1 MFSNNAAKFYTQIL
15 NADSDARQIR
25 TRKNRVF
32 ATNKAGADLF
42 GLGENPFAFLKNA
55 TEPERIQKL
64 VDAYC
69 SFVPLETEIETTTKT
84 YRITLTNVQK
94 HILIT
99 ASDISASKAIY
110 YSLTNQ
116 LDFISDVLND
126 FTNPLYL
133 TDKSGKVVYANKS
146 FCAVLGVPV
155 KEVLEAPL
163 SQFIIENTPD
173 FNGIWEGISVLKTK
187 LDTSLY
193 HIKQVPFET
202 QSNLFFYGSVQ
213 QYTPST
219 TQSDLNLFQ
228 QSPIPSILIDIVE
241 NRIQST
247 NPAFLSV
254 FKQPESVFH
263 QMTLSDLFEEHS
275 LETLQNRLAKL
286 KTGTGKNEKFELIT
300 RPEFN
305 EKTFNTFLGFAD
317 SNKDLIIIYLVDA
330 TERKNLELQFAH
342 SQKMQAMGQLA
353 GGVAHDFNNL
363 LTAII
368 GFTDLLL
375 NRHPLGDAS
384 FPDLMQIKNNAN
396 RAAGL
401 VGQLLTF
408 SRKQPSRIQ
417 TISVHDAF
425 VDLSGLLERTI
436 APFVTLKTNFKRN
449 LGCIKMDKN
458 QLTQIFL
465 NLAVNAKD
473 AMPKG
478 GLFTISASKEKI
490 KKARPCGPDMMSAG
504 DYIKIVVTDT
514 GSGIEKK
521 YLPRIFEPFF
531 STKENSKSS
540 GTGLG
545 LSTVYGIIRGANGF
559 ISVDSEK
566 KIGTTFM
573 IYLPRFDEKP
583 VQDIPENKA
592 IRSVLKND
600 KQPVIL
606 LVDDEDAVRTVSAR
620 ALKSK
625 GYAVTECTSAEQAL
639 DVLKEK
645 TDFDLLLTD
654 VVMPGMN
661 GETLSQKVK
670 EIKPEIKIILMS
682 GYSED
687 FARHGSEQN
696 NAFSFLAKPFSLS
709 DLLEKVKEVLDM
721 PIKI

>member
-1 MFSNNAAKFYTQIL
+1 MFSNATKFYTQIL
-15 NADSDARQIR
+15 NADSVARQIR
-25 TRKNRVF
+25 TRKNRVL
-32 ATNKAGADLF
+32 ATNTAGVNLF
-42 GLGENPFAFLKNA
+42 GVGENPFAFLKN
-55 TEPERIQKL
+55 TIDPQRIQKL

-69 SFVPLETEIETTTKT
+69 SFTPIDIEIETNTAT
-84 YRITLTNVQK
+84 YKIVLSNVDK
-94 HILIT
+94 NLLIT
-99 ASDISASKAIY
+99 AIDISAQKAVY

-116 LDFISDVLND
+116 LDFISDILND

-133 TDKSGKVVYANKS
+133 TDKSGKVVYANKA
-146 FCAVLGVPV
+146 FCGVLGLPV
-155 KEVLEAPL
+155 KEVLEHPL
-163 SQFIIENTPD
+163 SQFMIENTPD
-173 FNGIWEGISVLKTK
+173 FNGIWEGISTLKTSS
-187 LDTSLY
+187 DTSLY
-193 HIKQVPFET
+193 HVKQVPFET
-202 QSNLFFYGSVQ
+202 QSNLFFYGSIQ
-213 QYTPST
+213 KYTPSA

-228 QSPIPSILIDIVE
+228 QSPIPSVLVDVVE
-241 NRIQST
+241 NRIQYA
-247 NPAFLSV
+247 NQAFLSI
-254 FKQPESVFH
+254 FKQSENVFH
-263 QMTLSDLFEEHS
+263 QMTLSDLFDEHS
-275 LETLQNRLAKL
+275 LELLNNRLSKL
-286 KTGTGKNEKFELIT
+286 LNGTNKNEKFELIT
-300 RPEFN
+300 KPEFN
-305 EKTFNTFLGFAD
+305 EKTFNTFIGFAD

-514 GSGIEKK
+514 GAGIEKK

-566 KIGTTFM
+566 KIGTTFI

-583 VQDIPENKA
+583 IQETQEIKP
-592 IRSVLKND
+592 IRSVSKTD
-600 KQPVIL
+600 IQPHIL

-620 ALKSK
+620 ALKAK
-625 GYAVTECTSAEQAL
+625 GYLLTECTSAEQAL

-661 GETLSQKVK
+661 GEVLSQKVK

-687 FARHGSEQN
+687 FARHGSGQN

-709 DLLEKVKEVLDM
+709 ELLEKVKEILDM

>member
-1 MFSNNAAKFYTQIL
+1 MFSSASKFYTQIL
-15 NADSDARQIR
+15 NADMTARQIR
-25 TRKNRVF
+25 TRKNRVL
-32 ATNKAGADLF
+32 ATNKTGADLF

-69 SFVPLETEIETTTKT
+69 SFVPIDIEIETNSAT
-84 YRITLTNVQK
+84 YQMTLANVQK

-99 ASDISASKAIY
+99 AKDVSADKAVY

-116 LDFISDVLND
+116 LDFISDILND

-133 TDKSGKVVYANKS
+133 TDKSGKIVYANKA
-146 FCAVLGVPV
+146 FCAILGLPV
-155 KEVLEAPL
+155 KEVLEHPL
-163 SQFIIENTPD
+163 SQFMIENTPD
-173 FNGIWEGISVLKTK
+173 FNGIWEGISALKTTSA
-187 LDTSLY
+187 TSLY
-193 HIKQVPFET
+193 HVKQTPFET

-241 NRIQST
+241 SRIQYA

-254 FKQPESVFH
+254 FKQPENVFH
-263 QMTLSDLFEEHS
+263 QMTMADLFEEHS
-275 LETLQNRLAKL
+275 LELLQSRLSKL
-286 KTGTGKNEKFELIT
+286 IAGMGKNEKFELIT
-300 RPEFN
+300 KPEFN
-305 EKTFNTFLGFAD
+305 EKTFNTFIGFAD
-317 SNKDLIIIYLVDA
+317 SNKDLIIVYLVDA

-375 NRHPLGDAS
+375 NRHPLGDNS

-521 YLPRIFEPFF
+521 HLSRIFEPFF

-583 VQDIPENKA
+583 IQETVEAKT
-592 IRSVLKND
+592 IRSVSKND
-600 KQPVIL
+600 TQPVIL

-625 GYAVTECTSAEQAL
+625 GYLVTECTSAEQAL
-639 DVLKEK
+639 NVLKEK

-670 EIKPEIKIILMS
+670 EIKPEMKIILMS

-709 DLLEKVKEVLDM
+709 ELLEKVKEVLDM